1 MSTVGA
7 RALPQLSLTWAID
20 DPRMRRLILRLF
32 VAALAVFIGIP
43 LLTLVLWSFAGEW
56 FWPNIIPTQW
66 TLRWYE
72 QVFEN
77 PRVINAMVLSFTIA
91 PVVTLLTA
99 IIAIPAGYAFARL
112 NIPFRRTLLLL
123 FLIPNAFPRI
133 GLYVSLAVLY
143 YQVGLI
149 DTYWGVVFLHMIGT
163 LVYMTWIT
171 TATFRSIDPHL
182 EEAARDA
189 GASPLRAFWSVVLP
203 LALPGIIVASLFA
216 FLASLDEAQG
226 TLIVGTPHFITMPVL
241 MYTLISSFERP
252 VAAVF
257 SVLLSLPSLLL
268 LFAAQRYL
276 QSEYVA
282 AGLGRV

>member
-1 MSTVGA
+1 MTAS
-7 RALPQLSLTWAID
+7 RAGGVPSISLTWAFD
-20 DPRMRRLILRLF
+20 DPRMRRMMLRLF
-32 VAALAVFIGIP
+32 AAALAVFIVLP
-43 LLTLVLWSFAGEW
+43 LLTLVLWSFAGSW
-56 FWPNIIPTQW
+56 FWPSVIPSSW
-66 TLRWYE
+66 SLKWWE
-72 QVFEN
+72 AVFEN
-77 PRVINAMVLSFTIA
+77 PRVTKAMLLSFSIA
-91 PVVTLLTA
+91 PVVTVLTA
-99 IIAIPAGYAFARL
+99 LIAIPAGYAFARL
-112 NIPFRRTLLLL
+112 NVPYKRTLLLL

-143 YQVGLI
+143 YQIGLI

-171 TATFRSIDPHL
+171 TATFRSIDPRL

-203 LALPGIIVASLFA
+203 LAIPGIIVASLFS

-226 TLIVGTPHFITMPVL
+226 TLIVGTPNHITMPVL

-252 VAAVF
+252 IAAVF
-257 SVLLSLPSLLL
+257 SVLLTLPSLVLL
-268 LFAAQRYL
+268 IVAQRYL

>member
-1 MSTVGA
+1 M
-7 RALPQLSLTWAID
+7 
-20 DPRMRRLILRLF
+20 ILRLF

-43 LLTLVLWSFAGEW
+43 LLTLLLWSFAGEW
-56 FWPNIIPTQW
+56 FWPNVIPTQW
-66 TLRWYE
+66 TVRWYE
-72 QVFEN
+72 QVFQN
-77 PRVINAMVLSFTIA
+77 PRVVNAMILSFTIA
-91 PVVTLLTA
+91 PVVTALTA
-99 IIAIPAGYAFARL
+99 LIAIPAGYAFARL
-112 NIPFRRTLLLL
+112 NVPFRRTLLLL

-143 YQVGLI
+143 YQIGLI

-189 GASPLRAFWSVVLP
+189 GASPVRAFWSVVLP